1 MSATYEWN
9 GHAIRVDLLPIGR
22 TACLAMGFVV
32 TVDGRRYMP
41 VPELGLTTQTKF
53 VVGEGESQRDGV
65 VRSTDAIS
73 LLPRLGYVV
82 TIGDEMIAEDR
93 QFQQRWY
100 LTCAAWGVL
109 VLVLILVLIAILV
122 AVFALVIKF
131 QGID

>member
-9 GHAIRVDLLPIGR
+9 GHSIRVDLLPIGR
-22 TACLAMGFVV
+22 TAWLAMGFVV

-53 VVGEGESQRDGV
+53 VVCEGESQRDGV
-65 VRSTDAIS
+65 VRSTDAIA
-73 LLPRLGYVV
+73 LLPRLNYVV
-82 TIGDEMIAEDR
+82 TIGDEVIAEDR

-109 VLVLILVLIAILV
+109 IFCLATVFILALILTLAM
-122 AVFALVIKF
+122 VIEF
-131 QGID
+131 RGID